1 MLQFQIAENKV
12 FNVEGRDFLFL
23 VKENA
28 IFELDSGTKRLLE
41 GCPRSK
47 DIEKDGFLDF
57 LNGSRDEKIELFD
70 GLIDRCIIVSKAEEK
85 RHAVSLMSQ
94 TSIPI
99 STLILTVTEDCNL
112 GCLYCYHNDG
122 KRPDRRSEIMT
133 PETARKSI
141 DFLFENSGDLRK
153 VVIVFFGGE
162 PFLNFDLI
170 ASSVEYAREKADGR
184 EVDFAVTTNG
194 TLLTDEVA
202 RFVEENKIGVT
213 VSIDGVGD
221 VHDRYRRF
229 PDGSPSFGAIEKKL
243 ADFLQI
249 VESRPVVARATV
261 VRDHADLARTAD
273 QLLDLGFA
281 EVGFAPVT
289 TKDATYQLGRDEMN
303 RLLAEFEALSGR
315 FLDVAERGD
324 LFGFSNLIDLLVVLH
339 EGEVKSHPCGAG
351 IGLLAVDPTGRLY
364 LCQRL
369 TGNGRP
375 CLGDVFEGLD
385 RAEVDEFRKQAEE
398 EREKFCGSC
407 WTKAVCAGGCY
418 HEALVREGSPT
429 RPNRHYCEWIKG
441 WIETGMGVYG
451 KLAIDRPDYLDK
463 LSAFRGHT
471 PLFSQ
476 YN

>member
-1 MLQFQIAENKV
+1 MSQFQIAENKV

-28 IFELDSGTKRLLE
+28 IFELDSRTKRLLE
-41 GCPRSK
+41 ECPRSEDFAK
-47 DIEKDGFLDF
+47 NGFLNF
-57 LNGSRDEKIELFD
+57 LDGSCDEKTELFE
-70 GLIDRCIIVSKAEEK
+70 GLIDRRIIVSKAEGK
-85 RHAVSLMSQ
+85 RYAASSMSQ
-94 TSIPI
+94 TSIPLG
-99 STLILTVTEDCNL
+99 TLILTVTDDCNL

-122 KRPDRRSEIMT
+122 KGADTRSETMT
-133 PETARKSI
+133 SETARRSI
-141 DFLFENSGDLRK
+141 DFLFENSGDLPK

-184 EVDFAVTTNG
+184 EIDFAVTTNG

-213 VSIDGVGD
+213 ISIDGAGD
-221 VHDRYRRF
+221 VHDRYRCF

-249 VESRPVVARATV
+249 AQSRPVVARATV
-261 VRDHADLARTAD
+261 VRDYEDLLRTAD

-289 TKDATYQLGRDEMN
+289 TSDATYQLGRDEMN

-315 FLDVAERGD
+315 FLDVAARGD

-351 IGLLAVDPTGRLY
+351 IGLLAVDPAGRLC

-369 TGNGRP
+369 TGSGRP

-385 RAEVDEFRKQAEE
+385 RAEVDEFRKKAEE
-398 EREKFCGSC
+398 ERQKFCGGC
-407 WTKAVCAGGCY
+407 WVKAVCAGGCY

-441 WIETGMGVYG
+441 WIEIGMGVYG
-451 KLAIDRPDYLDK
+451 KLVIDSPDYVDK
-463 LSAFRGHT
+463 LSAFRGHA